1 MILAVL
7 LFAIGARELAVPVAG
22 QWRGS
27 SSAIVL
33 TNTAPRPARVT
44 LSWIIGSPR
53 NFTPPRVEVMLHGN
67 ETRVI
72 DVGQEVLRGAEA
84 AGGLKIVADADVVA
98 QAIVR
103 GRANGPAAAFD
114 AVPLRDAIGTGESTT
129 IGATGENYRL
139 FVAETKGH
147 PIYFSLRIG
156 EKEQRH
162 YVEPLH
168 QLTVPIKGVAPG
180 AGFTLTLR
188 GINGS
193 GRLIAAGAEITSEQD
208 LIPFGM
214 LLPAKPRHRLGSTE
228 LTAYGVVALALV
240 ILGWRVSRSRTSE

>member
-1 MILAVL
+1 MNLAL
-7 LFAIGARELAVPVAG
+7 LLLIAVGSRESALPVAG

-27 SSAIVL
+27 STSVVL
-33 TNTAPRPARVT
+33 TNTAARPARVT
-44 LSWIIGSPR
+44 ISWIVGSPR
-53 NFTPPRVEVMLHGN
+53 DFAPPHVELMLHGG
-67 ETRVI
+67 ETRVV
-72 DVGQEVLRGAEA
+72 DVGQEVLRGMEA
-84 AGGLKIVADADVVA
+84 AGALKIVADADVVA

-103 GRANGPAAAFD
+103 GRPEGAAASFE

-129 IGATGENYRL
+129 IAATGENYRL

-156 EKEQRH
+156 EREQRH

-168 QLTVPIKGVAPG
+168 QLTVPIKGPTPAY
-180 AGFTLTLR
+180 TLELR

-193 GRLIAAGAEITSEQD
+193 GKLVAAGAQITPEQD

-214 LLPAKPRHRLGSTE
+214 RLPSRPRHQLGSTE
-228 LTAYGVVALALV
+228 VTVYGVLALALV
-240 ILGWRVSRSRTSE
+240 ILGWRVSRSRTSQ